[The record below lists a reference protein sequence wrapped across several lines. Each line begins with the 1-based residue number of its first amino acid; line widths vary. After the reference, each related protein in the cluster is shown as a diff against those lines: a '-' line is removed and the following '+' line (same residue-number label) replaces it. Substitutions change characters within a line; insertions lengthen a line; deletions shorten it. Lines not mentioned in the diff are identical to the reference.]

1 MNKILMWIT
10 FLLWTVLVIVNMIS
24 SQPMLFINTA
34 DNWVV
39 VFVAIIIWIVGW
51 FAIKWFILEK
61 LKDKYNNNEE
71 EWIKF

>member
-34 DNWVV
+34 DNWVI
-39 VFVAIIIWIVGW
+39 VFIAIIIWIVGW

-61 LKDKYNNNEE
+61 SKDKYSNNEE